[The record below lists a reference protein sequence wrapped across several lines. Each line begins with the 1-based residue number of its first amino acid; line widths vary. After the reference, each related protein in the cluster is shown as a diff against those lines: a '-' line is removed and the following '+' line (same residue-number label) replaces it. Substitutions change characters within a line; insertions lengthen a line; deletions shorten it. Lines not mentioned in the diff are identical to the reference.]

1 MMKQVLFI
9 RPDSREDG
17 KIGWCV
23 SGSQQVETLDGVA
36 SLSALAGHALAESV
50 CLLLPA
56 SDMIFRHFTLPKKGL
71 SAQATP
77 FSWMAEETLIGEV
90 DNLHWTVLA
99 KKGREV
105 DAVAI
110 DASRLR
116 QWLSLFAEA
125 GLKVVQVLP
134 DAWLLPV
141 SHGGS
146 TVVALDDHFW
156 LRFSPN
162 GACVV
167 DATLLAMLMPKSGEG
182 AVCCY
187 GDVPPGIDVDEQ
199 RAWQHPMLLIQPQW
213 QACRVNLLHG
223 EFSLKTRTG
232 KAGKGTQA
240 TLFAMALLSLGLLI
254 GPRVAMAWILVQQET
269 HLQQEIIQLY
279 QHHFPSLRHQTNIKY
294 HFGQN
299 MKKQTKG
306 IFLQLEELEQIK
318 AGIPTLEVTSLEY
331 DKSDGG
337 ITLNVSADNQPAL
350 QEFMTRTREHFNFS
364 LQPVSS
370 EAPYTAMINGT
381 YK

>member
-1 MMKQVLFI
+1 MKQVLFI

-146 TVVALDDHFW
+146 TVVALDDHYW

-199 RAWQHPMLLIQPQW
+199 HAWQHPMLLIQPQW

-232 KAGKGTQA
+232 KAGKRTRA

-254 GPRVAMAWILVQQET
+254 GPRVAMAWMLVQQET

-331 DKSDGG
+331 DKADGG

>member
-1 MMKQVLFI
+1 MKQVLFI

>member
-36 SLSALAGHALAESV
+36 SLSALAGHVLAESV

-146 TVVALDDHFW
+146 TVVALDDHYW

-187 GDVPPGIDVDEQ
+187 GDDPPGIDVDEQ

-254 GPRVAMAWILVQQET
+254 GPRVAMAWMLVQQET

>member
-1 MMKQVLFI
+1 MKQVLFI

-23 SGSQQVETLDGVA
+23 SGSQQVDTLHGVA
-36 SLSALAGHALAESV
+36 SLTALAEHALAGNV

-56 SDMIFRHFTLPKKGL
+56 SEMIFRHFTLPKKGL

-77 FSWMAEETLIGEV
+77 FSWMAEETLIGDV

-110 DASRLR
+110 DATRLR

-125 GLKVVQVLP
+125 GLRVVQVLP

-141 SHGGS
+141 SPGGS
-146 TVVALDDHFW
+146 TVVALDDHYW
-156 LRFSPN
+156 LRFSPHV
-162 GACVV
+162 ACHV

-187 GDVPPGIDVDEQ
+187 GDVPQGMEVDEQ
-199 RAWQHPMLLIQPQW
+199 HDWQHPLVLIQPQW

-223 EFSLKTRTG
+223 EFSLKTRAG
-232 KAGKGTQA
+232 KAGKGTKA
-240 TLFAMALLSLGLLI
+240 ALLAMALLSLGLLT
-254 GPRVAMAWILVQQET
+254 GPRVAMAWMLVQQET

-299 MKKQTKG
+299 MRKQTKG
-306 IFLQLEELEQIK
+306 VFLQLEELEQVK
-318 AGIPTLEVTSLEY
+318 AAIPALEITSLEY
-331 DKSDGG
+331 DKTGG
-337 ITLNVSADNQPAL
+337 ALTLNVSAENQQAL

-364 LQPVSS
+364 LQPVSG